1 MTENNKDFN
10 EIYRTAVYGVFS
22 GSREIRF
29 KIGENNAEIEALLG
43 EFKAERFALI
53 TAYNPRSKELSE
65 EENLVRQEKLSGD
78 ICDAG
83 YGFLQGYGAS
93 EDGSWK
99 AEPCLFV
106 LDISEEAAVSIAQK
120 YEQHAIV
127 YGKRGS
133 APRLVW
139 CD

>member
-29 KIGENNAEIEALLG
+29 RIGENNAEIEALLG

-53 TAYNPRSKELSE
+53 TAYNPRSKELPE
-65 EENLVRQEKLSGD
+65 EENLIRQEELSGD
-78 ICDAG
+78 LCDAG
-83 YGFLQGYGAS
+83 YGFLQGYGAD
-93 EDGSWK
+93 ENDSWI
-99 AEPCLFV
+99 EPSLFV
-106 LDISEEAAVSIAQK
+106 LDISEETAVSFAGK

-127 YGKRGS
+127 YGERGS
-133 APRLVW
+133 APQLVW